1 MHKYIAFV
9 IAIFLTI
16 AILIGSLL
24 PAKQIPVPYSISDK
38 LIHGGAY
45 AVLTFFW
52 LLAKPMSKTGIVF
65 GVFLLGALIELLQGT
80 LTNNRH
86 SEWLDVVAN
95 TIGIIVAFVAFRLF
109 FIKNNT

>member
-1 MHKYIAFV
+1 MHRNIVFAIAV
-9 IAIFLTI
+9 FLTI

-24 PAKQIPVPYSISDK
+24 PAQQIPVPHSISDK
-38 LIHGGAY
+38 IIHGSAY

-52 LLAKPMSKTGIVF
+52 LLAKPISKTGIVF
-65 GVFLLGALIELLQGT
+65 GVFFLGALIELLQGT

-95 TIGIIVAFVAFRLF
+95 TIGIIVAFVAFKLF
-109 FIKNNT
+109 FEKK